1 MSAILTITFPIYAAI
16 AIGYLVVFKGWFA
29 PSAMKVLGSYVLNIA
44 LPALLFNAVASRDF
58 AEVFDYGY
66 ILIFLIGSLTTL
78 ALSFLWFTFTS
89 RDKLRRAVAVF
100 GSGCPNSGFIG
111 YPMMLLILP
120 NEAGVILAL
129 NFLVENF
136 FLIPICLILL
146 DLSQDTVETPIRRRL
161 AELFWGI
168 LKRPMIIGLLL
179 GVFVSVFQV
188 PMPDA
193 FTRLLQMLSASA
205 SAVALVVIG
214 GSLVGLPLKG
224 NRAFASQIAAA
235 KLVLHPA
242 VMGLVLLLFTGTGIV
257 YLPAELQ
264 VAVILSAAMPMF
276 SIYPV
281 LAQEYGQEGVASIA
295 MLVATAFAFL
305 TLSGLLL
312 WLT

>member
-1 MSAILTITFPIYAAI
+1 MTAILTITFPIYAAI
-16 AIGYLVVFKGWFA
+16 AIGYLVVRKGWFA

-58 AEVFDYGY
+58 SEVFDYGY
-66 ILIFLIGSLTTL
+66 ILVFFTGSLATIVV
-78 ALSFLWFTFTS
+78 AFLWFTFTS

-100 GSGCPNSGFIG
+100 GSACPNSGFIG
-111 YPMMLLILP
+111 YPMMLMILP

-129 NFLVENF
+129 NFLVENI
-136 FLIPICLILL
+136 FLIPLCLILL
-146 DLSQDTVETPIRRRL
+146 DLSQGEAEIPIRRRL

-179 GVFVSVFQV
+179 GVVVSFFQV
-188 PMPDA
+188 PMPEA

-205 SAVALVVIG
+205 SAVALLVIG

-224 NRAFASQIAAA
+224 NRVFAGQIAAA

-242 VMGLVLLLFTGTGIV
+242 LMALAVLLLTGSGLVFLT
-257 YLPAELQ
+257 PELRL
-264 VAVILSAAMPMF
+264 AVILSAAVPMF

-281 LAQEYGQEGVASIA
+281 LAQEYGQEGIASIA
-295 MLVATAFAFL
+295 MLVATAFAFV
-305 TLSGLLL
+305 TLSGLLF